1 MVFNLYFYLRFKM
14 LTILI
19 NTVKFSNWL
28 ILNESVYVKL
38 IINSDVKCDVVHM
51 LPLLTKGFLFIN
63 NVFQ

>member
-1 MVFNLYFYLRFKM
+1 M

-19 NTVKFSNWL
+19 NTVKFGNCL

-38 IINSDVKCDVVHM
+38 IINCDVKCDVVHM